1 MRSRVSTRPGP
12 AHATRGQTPIDLLL
26 VLMVLI
32 WGTNYSVI
40 KRAFDEV
47 PPEPFNAVRL
57 ALASCVYLAAIALAR
72 RRARVGRAPASSV
85 FYTPHELTRADRWS
99 LLWLGLVGHLCYQ
112 SCFVAGVDGTSVSNA
127 ALIIGA
133 TPAVVAVA
141 SALLGRDRIT
151 PRHWVGAA
159 ISASGIYIVVG
170 HGASLGGQTFRGDT
184 LVMVSVCCWAAYTLG
199 AAGLMR
205 RHSPLYVT
213 GMSMAIGGLPYAA
226 ILLPEVLR
234 VEWLHLS
241 AYTLIA
247 LPLSAL
253 LALCLSYL
261 IWYTGVQRIGPARTS
276 IYSNVVPI
284 VGMLVARVWLGEPIT
299 PAKIIGA
306 AAIVGGVVLTRLGR
320 TTDAVP
326 VEE

>member
-1 MRSRVSTRPGP
+1 MRARASTGSGP
-12 AHATRGQTPIDLLL
+12 AHANRGQAPIDLLL

-40 KRAFDEV
+40 KRAFEEV
-47 PPEPFNAVRL
+47 PPQPFNAVRL
-57 ALASCVYLAAIALAR
+57 AIASTVYLVAIVLAR
-72 RRARVGRAPASSV
+72 RRARLGRVPSSSV
-85 FYTPHELTRADRWS
+85 FYTPHDLTRADRWS
-99 LLWLGLVGHLCYQ
+99 LLWMGLVGHLLYQ
-112 SCFVAGVDGTSVSNA
+112 WCFVAGVNGTSASNA

-133 TPAVVAVA
+133 TPAVVAIA
-141 SALLGRDRIT
+141 SALLGHDRIT
-151 PRHWVGAA
+151 PLHWVGAA
-159 ISASGIYIVVG
+159 ISAIGIYIVVG
-170 HGASLGGQTFRGDT
+170 HGAALGGRTLRGDE

-213 GMSMAIGGLPYAA
+213 GMTMAIGGLPYAA
-226 ILLPEVLR
+226 IMLPQVLR
-234 VEWLHLS
+234 VDWLHLS

-261 IWYTGVQRIGPARTS
+261 IWYAGVQRIGPARTS
-276 IYSNVVPI
+276 IYSNVVPL

-299 PAKIIGA
+299 PAKVAGA
-306 AAIVGGVVLTRLGR
+306 TAIVGGVLLTRLYR
-320 TTDAVP
+320 PAVAVP
-326 VEE
+326 IEE

>member
-1 MRSRVSTRPGP
+1 MRSRSSKGSGP
-12 AHATRGQTPIDLLL
+12 PDATRGQTPIDLLL

-47 PPEPFNAVRL
+47 PPQPFNAVRL
-57 ALASCVYLAAIALAR
+57 AIASCVYLAAIALAR
-72 RRARVGRAPASSV
+72 RRARLGRAPASSV

-141 SALLGRDRIT
+141 SALLGHDRIT

-159 ISASGIYIVVG
+159 ISAAGIYIVVG
-170 HGASLGGQTFRGDT
+170 QGASLGGRTLRGDA
-184 LVMVSVCCWAAYTLG
+184 LVMASVCCWAAYTLG
-199 AAGLMR
+199 AAGLMK

-226 ILLPEVLR
+226 ILLPDVLR
-234 VEWLHLS
+234 VDWWHLS

-261 IWYTGVQRIGPARTS
+261 IWYAGVQRIGPARTS
-276 IYSNVVPI
+276 IYSNVVPL
-284 VGMLVARVWLGEPIT
+284 VAMSVARVWLGEPIT
-299 PAKIIGA
+299 PVKLMGA

-320 TTDAVP
+320 TTVAVP